1 MMPTAGPTESSG
13 KNGPPPVAVSRL
25 VEGTLDGALWS
36 SGDGAFVVGPNGRIT
51 HWNRSAEHILGYTAH
66 EAIGRTSCEIFAGD
80 VGDRRLCYQG
90 CHEGTLVEPGELLQA
105 FDMRTRGKS
114 GKTVWINVSI
124 LIVPAGGKT
133 GQLAI
138 HIFRDVTA
146 TKALL
151 GLARAQLV
159 SHDSGA
165 AAVPRSVLTRREL
178 ELLRLMAIGLNTAVA
193 AERLGVSPATIRNHA
208 QNIFGKL
215 GVHSR
220 LEAVAY
226 ARRHR
231 LL

>member
-1 MMPTAGPTESSG
+1 MSTAGLTESAG
-13 KNGPPPVAVSRL
+13 KNGPPPVAVSRRG
-25 VEGTLDGALWS
+25 EGTLDGAVS
-36 SGDGAFVVGPNGRIT
+36 SCGDGAFVVGPNGRIT
-51 HWNRSAEHILGYTAH
+51 HWNRSAEHSLGYTAH
-66 EAIGRTSCEIFAGD
+66 EAIGRICCEIFAGND
-80 VGDRRLCYQG
+80 GDGRLCYHG
-90 CHEGTLVEPGELLQA
+90 CHEETLVEPGELLQA
-105 FDMRTRGKS
+105 FDMRTRAKN

-124 LIVPAGGKT
+124 LVVPASGKI

-138 HIFRDVTA
+138 HIFRDVTV

-165 AAVPRSVLTRREL
+165 GTVTRSVLTRREL
-178 ELLRLMAIGLNTAVA
+178 ELLRLMAIGLNTAA
-193 AERLGVSPATIRNHA
+193 ASERLGVSPATIRNHA

>member
-1 MMPTAGPTESSG
+1 MPTAGATESEG
-13 KNGPPPVAVSRL
+13 KNGPPPVAGSRL
-25 VEGTLDGALWS
+25 GEGALDGALSS
-36 SGDGAFVVGPNGRIT
+36 SGDGAFVVGPHGRIT
-51 HWNRSAEHILGYTAH
+51 HWNRSAEQILGYTGH
-66 EAIGRTSCEIFAGD
+66 EAIGRTCCEIFAGD
-80 VGDRRLCYQG
+80 DGEGRLCYQG
-90 CHEGTLVEPGELLQA
+90 CHERTLVEPGELLQA
-105 FDMRTRGKS
+105 FDMRTRAKT
-114 GKTVWINVSI
+114 GKTVWINISI
-124 LIVPAGGKT
+124 LVVPASGQS
-133 GQLAI
+133 GQLAV

-159 SHDSGA
+159 SHDPGA
-165 AAVPRSVLTRREL
+165 GAVARTVLTRREL
-178 ELLRLMAIGLNTAVA
+178 ELLRLMAIGLNTAAA